1 MSSNGGVERDVTE
14 QILTDAV
21 IAMSLRD
28 SDSTTHSTSRAEC
41 STPVQSIA
49 PGIPRYDFSR
59 RYVLEARL
67 RRFYRVYNPDQ
78 IERVSD
84 IAFKYKDRVN
94 ELMHALVRKYGPEP
108 IFSRQNGNS
117 TTCDDTPPPVRYVVP
132 ERIRDASVAYA
143 THLQEKERREPAQ
156 IKEDENLAR
165 AIAMGQEDFVAAT
178 VVPKKKR
185 RRRSSL
191 FRRLFTRL
199 KAPLT
204 RRRREKFMKKIE
216 TSLAEGSRPPPPPV
230 RFVVFVSLYMYCV

>member
-1 MSSNGGVERDVTE
+1 MSSNGVERDVTE

-28 SDSTTHSTSRAEC
+28 SDSTTNSRAEC

-59 RYVLEARL
+59 RHVLEARL

-117 TTCDDTPPPVRYVVP
+117 TTFDDTPPPVRYVVP

-143 THLQEKERREPAQ
+143 IHLQEKERREPAQ

-165 AIAMGQEDFVAAT
+165 AIAMVQEDFVVAAT